1 MRFDKRN
8 KGGFMAQTSIP
19 FNKDMA
25 KNFKAGFSTLH
36 DSYQRK
42 LKNGKEDDGDIRF
55 MSLSDEFIY
64 EAYTTSEVEQFLE
77 EDMEYIESGYD
88 ELDFEKEYR
97 SERNME
103 QLRNRWRKKI
113 EP

>member
-1 MRFDKRN
+1 MT
-8 KGGFMAQTSIP
+8 QTFIP
-19 FNKDMA
+19 LLVPNKDMT
-25 KNFKAGFSTLH
+25 KNFKAGFSTLL
-36 DSYQRK
+36 DSYQRR
-42 LKNGKEDDGDIRF
+42 LKNEDADDIRF

-77 EDMEYIESGYD
+77 EDMECIESGYD
-88 ELDFEKEYR
+88 ELDFEKDPRVYR

>member
-1 MRFDKRN
+1 
-8 KGGFMAQTSIP
+8 MAQTSIP
-19 FNKDMA
+19 LRVPNKDMA
-25 KNFKAGFSTLH
+25 KNFKMGFSTLH

-55 MSLSDEFIY
+55 MSLSDEFID

-77 EDMEYIESGYD
+77 ESEYD
-88 ELDFEKEYR
+88 ELDPRVHR

>member
-1 MRFDKRN
+1 
-8 KGGFMAQTSIP
+8 MAQTSIP
-19 FNKDMA
+19 LLVPNKDMT
-25 KNFKAGFSTLH
+25 KNFKAGFSTLL

-55 MSLSDEFIY
+55 MSLSDDFIY

-77 EDMEYIESGYD
+77 EDMECIESGYD
-88 ELDFEKEYR
+88 ELDFEKDPRVYR